1 MFHLIFKGEVFL
13 SFSADVKTECCEVH
27 GKHLHCLRAEL
38 AGLVLLS
45 GTISLGS
52 GGLSLLLN
60 TESRGVVTR
69 IFSLVKRVYGL
80 ECELLSKTGPL
91 KKNEVYSVRISG
103 REQVLSILD
112 DLGIA
117 VSLGIRLQPE
127 AFSALTQRECCQAA
141 FLRGAFLGG
150 GSISD
155 PQKEYHLEFVVSMPS
170 LAEPLCALL
179 QGFSL
184 NARQTQRKETSVVYI
199 KGIEDIIGL
208 LTRIGAH
215 SSVMELENIR
225 IFKDIRNNVNRQINC
240 ESANIDRTVRSA
252 VQQAENIRFI
262 EQSRGLEWLSPA
274 LREAAELRLSYPE
287 ASLSELAALC
297 PGASRSGINHRL
309 RKLNEIA
316 RTLREENL

>member
-52 GGLSLLLN
+52 GGLCLLLN

-103 REQVLSILD
+103 RERVLSILD

-127 AFSALTQRECCQAA
+127 AFSALTQRECCRAA

-170 LAEPLCALL
+170 LAAVSYTHLDVYKRQAHRT
-179 QGFSL
+179 GFPP
-184 NARQTQRKETSVVYI
+184 RQ
-199 KGIEDIIGL
+199 
-208 LTRIGAH
+208 
-215 SSVMELENIR
+215 
-225 IFKDIRNNVNRQINC
+225 RQ
-240 ESANIDRTVRSA
+240 DGR
-252 VQQAENIRFI
+252 Q
-262 EQSRGLEWLSPA
+262 
-274 LREAAELRLSYPE
+274 
-287 ASLSELAALC
+287 
-297 PGASRSGINHRL
+297 
-309 RKLNEIA
+309 
-316 RTLREENL
+316 